1 MFGLTSALRCSG
13 RGVGGGGANAG
24 ISSTA
29 RSGLAAGGKSKIV
42 PPLFPGLMFGL
53 TPACSIAPLNPVLS
67 CAVNRGGVG
76 GGGANAGIRSTCLGA
91 VTTGGK
97 PKPVPVLFPASA
109 LCLNDSSGVCETG
122 GAGLAGPKS
131 SLGIMG

>member
-1 MFGLTSALRCSG
+1 
-13 RGVGGGGANAG
+13 
-24 ISSTA
+24 
-29 RSGLAAGGKSKIV
+29 
-42 PPLFPGLMFGL
+42 MFGL

-109 LCLNDSSGVCETG
+109 LCLNDSSGVCETER
-122 GAGLAGPKS
+122 AGLAGIRSGICEIEGAGPAGIKS
-131 SLGIMG
+131 DLGIMVGGGLFSKNIGFSVIFGLSLEI